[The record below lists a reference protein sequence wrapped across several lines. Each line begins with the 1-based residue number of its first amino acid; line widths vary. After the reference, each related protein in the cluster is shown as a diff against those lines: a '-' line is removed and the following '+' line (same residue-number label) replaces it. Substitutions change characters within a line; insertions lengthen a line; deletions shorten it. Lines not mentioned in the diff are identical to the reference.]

1 MTEETKVEDQPKAEQ
16 PKTDEAPKRRGRTA
30 PKAEHGIKNMRSGDV
45 NLGGML
51 FMKAGEVV
59 ELTTEQKK
67 NSRLMAKVKR
77 ATEIGLLKEV

>member
-1 MTEETKVEDQPKAEQ
+1 MTEETKAAEQ
-16 PKTDEAPKRRGRTA
+16 KAAEAPKRRGRAA
-30 PKAEHGIKNMRSGDV
+30 PKVEHGIKNMRSGDV